1 MIPSGRT
8 VLLAA
13 FGVALAL
20 AVAIFAPMFWP
31 VWLAYWMG
39 LLAAFVVDLVAA
51 QRQRELVL
59 ESRPPAMIYI
69 GNTEPWRLH
78 FESERAR
85 RLELLADVDEEF
97 DPVPVHEVAL
107 QEGETE
113 VALALL
119 EAGLAWARSRGTR
132 RVEARVSSLN
142 PAGQAFW
149 RAAGFGDFMDVLHRR
164 L

>member
-1 MIPSGRT
+1 MADGVESQFGGQLGHLARAAVGRDDGE
-8 VLLAA
+8 VWAHGFKVQHRSLRIGVGAQAA
-13 FGVALAL
+13 VGHQQV
-20 AVAIFAPMFWP
+20 
-31 VWLAYWMG
+31 
-39 LLAAFVVDLVAA
+39 LVAG

-113 VALALL
+113 VALAL
-119 EAGLAWARSRGTR
+119 RPRRRGTLR
-132 RVEARVSSLN
+132 
-142 PAGQAFW
+142 
-149 RAAGFGDFMDVLHRR
+149 LHRLWFR
-164 L
+164 WMSPLGLLRVIQSREVDETVY